1 MKQFILVLSIISL
14 LASCSESRSGK
25 REPNYTIVRVKMVND
40 SSVVDWVRL
49 NTVETKVF
57 RVGDTVRMNSNVH
70 TIVTSGASDY
80 NNSSLVVLDSL
91 VGK

>member
-1 MKQFILVLSIISL
+1 MKQLILVLSIISL

-25 REPNYTIVRVKMVND
+25 REPNYTIARVKMVND

-49 NTVETKVF
+49 NTIETKVF
-57 RVGDTVRMNSNVH
+57 RVGDTVRMNLNIH
-70 TIVTSGASDY
+70 TIVTPGASDDAG
-80 NNSSLVVLDSL
+80 SKLVVLDSL